1 MTNSEAFVETL
12 RSREVDVCFGI
23 VGSAFMDALD
33 LFPTAGI
40 RFLSVQHEQN
50 AAHMADGYYRASGK
64 TGVCIAQN
72 GPGISNFVTGVA
84 AAYSNHSPIVC
95 ITPEAGSAT
104 KGWGG
109 FQEVHQLPM
118 FEDITKYQG
127 HVHHPSRMAEI
138 TGRCFD
144 EAQIQR
150 GPTQLNIPRDYY
162 YGENTITVPKVHE
175 VELTAGGVKSLA
187 AAAAAIATAKN
198 PVILAGAGVVMG
210 DSQKEVQALAE
221 YLQAPVATTYLH
233 NDAFPAD
240 HPLWCGPLGYLGH
253 KTAMHSMRDADVVI
267 ALGTRLGPFGSLGQ
281 YGEEYW
287 PKDATLIQVD
297 ANPAALTGAKQ
308 PDVTVCGDAGLAATA
323 MLSQLQAAN
332 VDIGNADD
340 RMAQLEARRSA
351 WETELDEM
359 TYGGYR
365 PVDGEIKQREALR
378 VMEELMP
385 SNAMVSTD
393 IGNTCSISNGYL
405 RFTEPRSFF
414 AAGSYGN
421 CGYAFPTA
429 MGAKVARP
437 DRPSI
442 AYAGEG
448 AWGMSLN
455 ETMTCV
461 RENIPVT
468 AVVFNNKQWG
478 AEKKNQVLWFG
489 DRYVGTQLENPSF
502 AEVARAMG
510 AEGITCNDNSQ
521 VGDAFEQSLRNQ
533 EEGKTTILELMTSR
547 ELGDPFIRD
556 AMHLPVRRL
565 AHYKHTDRDHESPT
579 EQPVDLK
586 TA

>member
-1 MTNSEAFVETL
+1 MTHSEAFVETM

-84 AAYSNHSPIVC
+84 AAYSNHSPIVA
-95 ITPEAGSAT
+95 ITPEAGSNT

-127 HVHHPSRMAEI
+127 HVHHPNRMAEI

-144 EAQIQR
+144 EAQIRR
-150 GPTQLNIPRDYY
+150 GPTQLNIPRDYF
-162 YGENTITVPKVHE
+162 YGEATVKIPKAHK
-175 VELTAGGVKSLA
+175 VELTAGGPTSLA
-187 AAAAAIATAKN
+187 AAVSAIAGAQN
-198 PVILAGAGVVMG
+198 PVIIAGAGVVMG
-210 DSQKEVQALAE
+210 DSQQQVRELAE

-253 KTAMHSMRDADVVI
+253 KTAMHSVKEADVLI

-281 YGEEYW
+281 YGQEYW
-287 PKDATLIQVD
+287 PSDATLIQVD
-297 ANPAALTGAKQ
+297 ANPDALCGAKQ
-308 PDVTVCGDAGLAATA
+308 PDVTICGDAGMAATEV
-323 MLSQLQAAN
+323 LSQLRQDGVEISNAAE
-332 VDIGNADD
+332 
-340 RMAQLEARRSA
+340 RMAALEARRTA

-359 TYGGYR
+359 TFGGYR
-365 PVDGEIKQREALR
+365 PVDGQIKQREALR
-378 VMEELMP
+378 VMEQLMP
-385 SNAMVSTD
+385 ADAMVSTD

-405 RFTEPRSFF
+405 RFTEGRSFF

-442 AYAGEG
+442 AYCGEG

-455 ETMTCV
+455 EVMTCM
-461 RENIPVT
+461 RENVPVT
-468 AVVFNNKQWG
+468 AVVFNNRQWG

-502 AEVARAMG
+502 AEIARAMG
-510 AEGITCNDNSQ
+510 AEGITCDNIDQ
-521 VGDAFEQSLRNQ
+521 VGDAFKQCLQNQ
-533 EEGKTTILELMTSR
+533 QEGKTTILELMTSR
-547 ELGDPFIRD
+547 ELGDPFRRD
-556 AMHLPVRRL
+556 AMKLPVRRL
-565 AHYKHTDRDHESPT
+565 AHYKHTDREDESPT
-579 EQPVDLK
+579 EQPVDLEYE
-586 TA
+586 